1 MVLMTLNIDYVV
13 AQCYDGAD
21 NMRGIYEGAPG
32 RIKRDNPKAIY
43 VHCNGYILNF
53 SVCRCC

>member
-1 MVLMTLNIDYVV
+1 MTLNIDYVV

-21 NMRGIYEGAPG
+21 NMRGIYEGVPG

-43 VHCNGYILNF
+43 VHCNGHILNF